1 MKLEVLLR
9 KAAPFLLIAIL
20 IACLFNMPQKEGMKG
35 IDHYMKQGVDD
46 GKDYYHSVDNV
57 GKDYHT
63 YESSPTHQWLKNA
76 GNDNKY
82 ANDIHEYTVYKPAD
96 HWMNSKPGLKI
107 GFNIFHAF
115 EGTQAGNAQFKVG
128 RVAKGSA
135 DEGGEVAKSSAD
147 ATGDIVGNDAVGA
160 STSVVKAG
168 ENPLETAKTLRA
180 NNEATDEQALR
191 DVESPK
197 NFANIVE
204 ESPGTDA
211 AAVGTDAGEAAVEA
225 MRSRITIY

>member
-1 MKLEVLLR
+1 MKGVDHYMRQGIDETE
-9 KAAPFLLIAIL
+9 K
-20 IACLFNMPQKEGMKG
+20 GYYKG
-35 IDHYMKQGVDD
+35 IDETEKG
-46 GKDYYHSVDNV
+46 YYSVNNV
-57 GKDYHT
+57 VKDYHT